1 MGLEP
6 DERSRQQRWQRT
18 AREIAAHRIRNQ
30 ITDSTDA
37 GVRPQDIALTRSI
50 SDTRAHLGLDL
61 PTPGHDQGIEQ

>member
-1 MGLEP
+1 
-6 DERSRQQRWQRT
+6 QQRWQRT

-61 PTPGHDQGIEQ
+61 PTPGHDQGIER